1 METNLVT
8 FLLLLNRYLHIIA
21 AALLIGGT
29 LFYELIVPVAID
41 ELKDPQKLSVFA
53 RARWAFRWI
62 VWCSMVVLLITGTIS
77 SWRNFPGY
85 NGQEAFFLG
94 YSGSFSEEHPYHLFG
109 PGHWWLA
116 HTLFGIVGLG
126 VAVALVLG
134 RTPPRYPLIWMRINL
149 VILMIVIF
157 LASTTRDIRHRLIES
172 QMQQVDTSWQS
183 IPSGTQP

>member
-1 METNLVT
+1 METNLAT
-8 FLLLLNRYLHIIA
+8 FLLLLNRYLHVIA

-62 VWCSMVVLLITGTIS
+62 VWCSLAVLLITGAIS

-85 NGQEAFFLG
+85 NGHEAYSLG
-94 YSGSFSEEHPYHLFG
+94 YSGSFSAERPYHLVG
-109 PGHWWLA
+109 PGYWWLA
-116 HTLFGIVGLG
+116 HALLGLLGLG

-172 QMQQVDTSWQS
+172 QMQRFDASWWNF
-183 IPSGTQP
+183 PSETQP